1 MSWLWFHISNLW
13 LGLAAGLAGF
23 VDAIVGG
30 GGLILLPALF
40 ASFPQAVPASLLGT
54 NKAGAI
60 WGTGA
65 AFLSYARR
73 VQIPWK
79 TVLPTALASLTG
91 ALLGA
96 DLVSSINDAA
106 FRKALPFVLAVVF
119 LYTLLNRQMGQVHR
133 PRFSQRTTIILGT
146 VGGFCIGFYD
156 GFLGPGTGSFLV
168 FVFILVFGFDFL
180 HASASAKLVNFSSN
194 LAALGLFASKSL
206 VFWHLALFLA
216 ACNMLG
222 SLLGTRMAM
231 THGSVFV
238 RRLFIVVVLLLITK
252 TGWDAFA
259 G

>member
-1 MSWLWFHISNLW
+1 MSGIGLHLSDVW

-40 ASFPQAVPASLLGT
+40 AAFPQAVPASLLGT

-73 VQIPWK
+73 VHIPWK

-91 ALLGA
+91 AVLGA
-96 DLVSSINDAA
+96 DLVSSINDDA
-106 FRKALPFVLAVVF
+106 FRKALPLVLTVVF
-119 LYTLLNRQMGQVHR
+119 LYTLLHRQMGQLHR
-133 PRFSQRTTIILGT
+133 PRFSQRTAIILGT
-146 VGGFCIGFYD
+146 VSGLSIGFYD

-180 HASASAKLVNFSSN
+180 HAGASAKIVNFSSN
-194 LAALGLFASKSL
+194 LAALTLFASKSL

-216 ACNMLG
+216 ICNMLG
-222 SLLGTRMAM
+222 SLMGTRMAM
-231 THGSVFV
+231 THGTVFV
-238 RRLFIVVVLLLITK
+238 RRLFIVVVLLLIGK
-252 TGWDAFA
+252 TAWDAF
-259 G
+259 GG